1 MLGKEIQKLRR
12 SRGLSQEKLAEQME
26 VSRQAISKWE
36 SGAAVPEVEK
46 LIQLA
51 RLFGVSVDR
60 LLGLESSEQ
69 EAPPDALPGAAAPDS
84 PSEDTPAGA
93 APPTAGRCS
102 EGQATEP
109 KPVAPDSLSNDMPAG
124 ANPPT
129 AGRCSEGQATE
140 LGTAA
145 PDSLSDEMPA
155 GATPP
160 EPQTAAPG
168 SLPNEMPA
176 GATPP
181 PGVTGEQFRVLEGM
195 VADLAREQHLRE
207 RRQRRRGIIK
217 GALLLCVL
225 AAAAMGAWS
234 KISSVEGQV
243 RGLWNGLDNLS
254 RNLTSQVNSIAGQV
268 REGLEEQASLAA
280 DYQIVLLEADLEA
293 RTATF
298 RLSVTP
304 KTWKEGMG
312 VQFQLAQD
320 GQTTLLDAA
329 PGEGTSFQAEA
340 VVPWGGEAILSVV
353 FTDPESGQ
361 RQTQVLDSIRDL
373 EVNLALDVSS
383 GFYGTVSVPGDGTL
397 RFRGKVELWCDFYP
411 TYIDGVLLAE
421 NYPVSARA
429 VVLVDGAE
437 VDSAP
442 VELVNN
448 AIGDEGDWNSS
459 TTLDFNREYTLSP
472 GQTLQL
478 VVEVTDA
485 LGQTTRQVS
494 QTYAA
499 DAQGTIQPAD

>member
-69 EAPPDALPGAAAPDS
+69 EAPPDALPGAAAPGSLSD
-84 PSEDTPAGA
+84 DTPAGA
-93 APPTAGRCS
+93 APP
-102 EGQATEP
+102 P
-109 KPVAPDSLSNDMPAG
+109 G
-124 ANPPT
+124 AESFT
-129 AGRCSEGQATE
+129 RDQATE

-145 PDSLSDEMPA
+145 PDSLSND
-155 GATPP
+155 
-160 EPQTAAPG
+160 
-168 SLPNEMPA
+168 MPA

-207 RRQRRRGIIK
+207 RRQRRRGLLK

-373 EVNLALDVSS
+373 EVNLALDVNS

-494 QTYAA
+494 ETYAA